1 MFSYWSNILGCC
13 TVWLDNC
20 FPTFRRNTPPSYS
33 GLCVCEL
40 SHNPEDE
47 GNVRNKGATTLK
59 THFFNN
65 FAMHSS
71 NHCLVLLKIYLF
83 LSTLS
88 FSFILFCWCTNGLRK
103 NEKKSFHN
111 IWKSISMN
119 ISKYL
124 FFLKKKCRKIGRL
137 SSIKYWYLR
146 ILITGLYSQHDV
158 LNEKFT
164 SFTRRA
170 EFLFKWPKYIR

>member
-47 GNVRNKGATTLK
+47 GNVRNSSTTTMK
-59 THFFNN
+59 TQFFNN

-88 FSFILFCWCTNGLRK
+88 FSFILFCWCTNDLRK
-103 NEKKSFHN
+103 NEKIKVFIIFGSQSPWIYQNTTFFKK
-111 IWKSISMN
+111 KSIGKLEDCS
-119 ISKYL
+119 
-124 FFLKKKCRKIGRL
+124 
-137 SSIKYWYLR
+137 
-146 ILITGLYSQHDV
+146 V
-158 LNEKFT
+158 LNT
-164 SFTRRA
+164 GIY
-170 EFLFKWPKYIR
+170 EF